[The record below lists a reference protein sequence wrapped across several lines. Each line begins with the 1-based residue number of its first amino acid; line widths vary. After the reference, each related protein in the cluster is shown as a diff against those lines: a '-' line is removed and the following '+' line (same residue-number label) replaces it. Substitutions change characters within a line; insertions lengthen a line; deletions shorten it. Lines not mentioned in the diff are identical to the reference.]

1 VLPYVA
7 FFCADN
13 SNGFGDNSG
22 NFTGVRDQNT
32 AFIDRFSYTFN
43 FEYLP
48 AKHEAK
54 LISSR
59 TGLSK
64 DASAQ
69 IVQFANV
76 AREKSKSGLL
86 TQPPS
91 LRQLLAWA
99 TAVKS
104 GIPVTAAYQSAV
116 INKYPADCEAEL
128 KGIFTAVINVPKF
141 KLSVGS

>member
-1 VLPYVA
+1 M
-7 FFCADN
+7 
-13 SNGFGDNSG
+13 
-22 NFTGVRDQNT
+22 
-32 AFIDRFSYTFN
+32 
-43 FEYLP
+43 
-48 AKHEAK
+48 
-54 LISSR
+54 ISKR

-141 KLSVGS
+141 KTSVGA